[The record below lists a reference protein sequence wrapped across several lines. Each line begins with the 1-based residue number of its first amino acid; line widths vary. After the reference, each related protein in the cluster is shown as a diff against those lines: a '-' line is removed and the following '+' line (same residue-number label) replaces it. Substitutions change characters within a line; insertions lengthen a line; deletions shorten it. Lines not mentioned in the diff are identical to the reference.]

1 MAKSKKSQATKIQA
15 LIDSCDT
22 GDVMAAQPDLRHMK
36 LQGFSGGGKSHF
48 GLTFVAHKAKEMG
61 LLDKPEQVLVSILD
75 CDLEGVRALIKRDDI
90 IPPEIKSRIYRKVC
104 ETPEMVN
111 QMTDAFIQQ
120 HKAHQAE
127 FPDGLRVLILENE
140 AAFYVGCRDFYSL
153 EVHGVSE
160 ADLMLARQ
168 AQAISEGKKTL
179 PAFAEGQMHSY
190 KVINKLF
197 YTPYQKLKM
206 AAEALNCH
214 FISTVLLRE
223 YTEGY
228 GTSNEKKVVTASG
241 RADMTDPLFDWI
253 IEFGRQQRVNK
264 KSGNMETRH
273 IATIRKSRDCEPF
286 QLHNWTQEKFWKA
299 VADN

>member
-1 MAKSKKSQATKIQA
+1 MARSKKSQQA
-15 LIDSCDT
+15 KLTALLESCDT
-22 GDVMAAQPDLRHMK
+22 GDEMTKQPLLRHMK
-36 LQGFSGGGKSHF
+36 LQAFSGGGKSHF
-48 GLTFVAHKAKEMG
+48 ALSFVSYEANRRE
-61 LLDKPEQVLVSILD
+61 LSPDEVLVSIID

-90 IPPEIKSRIYRKVC
+90 IPPELKSRIYRKVC
-104 ETPEMVN
+104 ETPEEVN
-111 QMTDAFIQQ
+111 EMTNAFIAQ
-120 HKAHQAE
+120 HKEHHAE
-127 FPDGLRVLILENE
+127 YPDGLRVLILENE

-197 YTPYQKLKM
+197 FTPYQRLKM
-206 AAEALNCH
+206 ASEALNCH

-228 GTSNEKKVVTASG
+228 GTSSEKKVITSAG

-253 IEFGRQQRVNK
+253 IEFDRKTRVNK
-264 KSGNMETRH
+264 KTGEMETKH
-273 IATIRKSRDCEPF
+273 IATIRKSRDCRAVRRRG
-286 QLHNWTQEKFWKA
+286 WTQESVLQA
-299 VADN
+299 GAAN

>member
-1 MAKSKKSQATKIQA
+1 
-15 LIDSCDT
+15 
-22 GDVMAAQPDLRHMK
+22 MK

-48 GLTFVAHKAKEMG
+48 ALTFLAYEAKRRD
-61 LLDKPEQVLVSILD
+61 LKPKEVLCTILD
-75 CDLEGVRALIKRDDI
+75 CDLEGVRALVKRDDI
-90 IPPEIKSRIYRKVC
+90 IPPELKPRVYRKVC
-104 ETPEMVN
+104 ETPEEVN
-111 QMTDAFIQQ
+111 EMTQAFIRE
-120 HKAHQAE
+120 HKKHYAE
-127 FPDGLRVLILENE
+127 YPDGLRVIIIENE

-153 EVHGVSE
+153 EVHGLSE

-197 YTPYQKLKM
+197 FTPYQRLKM
-206 AAEALNCH
+206 ASEALDCH

-228 GTSNEKKVVTASG
+228 GTPKEQKVITSAG

-253 IEFGRQQRVNK
+253 LEFATQQRVNK
-264 KSGNMETRH
+264 KTGDMKTRH
-273 IATIRKSRDCEPF
+273 IITIRKSRDCKPF
-286 QLHNWTQEKFWKA
+286 QLHNWNQNTFWKA
-299 VADN
+299 VEDN